1 MFEFY
6 NPHPQQKIVGDC
18 VKRAL
23 TKASGLTYQE
33 VSNELNRIKREIGA
47 SSYASNSVW
56 QAYVDKNLKGI
67 KISFPAEK
75 GKPRMNGER
84 FCQEHPTGTYILNMA
99 KHLACCVDGVIYD
112 TWDSSEKCVYNA
124 YRIPPQMMPMPGT
137 ERFPEFISEGSR
149 VAPKGPK
156 LKHFDG
162 ESIITYFSQL
172 TLADIKATKKEELW
186 IPLVPHQYKIVFEAL
201 MYDKQFEGF
210 IWDKK
215 KGSKKYTIMD
225 PKTHMTLI
233 LNSGKS
239 SYLWC
244 IDNGQGRG

>member
-1 MFEFY
+1 MYKFY

-18 VKRAL
+18 VKRSL

-137 ERFPEFISEGSR
+137 ESFPEFIESINEEKIAFDGI
-149 VAPKGPK
+149 K
-156 LKHFDG
+156 LRGRDG
-162 ESIITYFSQL
+162 ESIITYLSEL
-172 TLADIKATKKEELW
+172 TLADIKVTKKQELW
-186 IPLVPHQYKIVFEAL
+186 IPLTLHQYKRVFEAL
-201 MYDKQFEGF
+201 MYDKKFEGLV
-210 IWDKK
+210 WDKK
-215 KGSKKYTIMD
+215 KGSKKYTIVD
-225 PKTHMTLI
+225 TKTGMTLI
-233 LNSGKS
+233 LKSGSS
-239 SYLWC
+239 SYVWC
-244 IDNGQGRG
+244 INNGK